1 MPSTRRTEPAPIPV
15 VSDAF
20 LISLVTRQSGA
31 AIAVTAGVRTIF
43 YHSFIGGRKTL
54 SEGNGSGKAPLSKR
68 VIISR
73 SSIWA
78 TYEVL
83 LTLMPV
89 LIWLFI
95 IYFSKPEFEISLQ
108 FPAFSFFCV
117 SIWAACIREIPRTL
131 VGGDPVQDK
140 FERECSL
147 AIAILG
153 FVISLLCL
161 VFAALRSTGSIPNIW
176 GAFSVVVATAGGL
189 GILMLFVM
197 ISIKIQR
204 VEYGRYNIRPTIK
217 EKGTD
222 LAPEG

>member
-1 MPSTRRTEPAPIPV
+1 MSINP
-15 VSDAF
+15 
-20 LISLVTRQSGA
+20 GA
-31 AIAVTAGVRTIF
+31 AIPVTAGMRTIF
-43 YHSFIGGRKTL
+43 YHSFIGRRKTL
-54 SEGNGSGKAPLSKR
+54 SEGNGSGKAPLSKG
-68 VIISR
+68 VIITR
-73 SSIWA
+73 SSVWA

-95 IYFSKPEFEISLQ
+95 IWFSKPEFEISLQ

-161 VFAALRSTGSIPNIW
+161 VFAALRSTGSIPYIW
-176 GAFSVVVATAGGL
+176 GAFSVIVATAGGL

-204 VEYGRYNIRPTIK
+204 VEYGRYNIRPTM
-217 EKGTD
+217 
-222 LAPEG
+222 